1 MQAESCFVVVGIGCD
16 GWRGL
21 TGRAR
26 TELLSADVIFGSA
39 RQIGSLPSLA
49 ADTQAWRSPMSQHLL
64 DIVAAPPSHTVHLLA
79 SGDPM
84 FHGVG
89 STLVG
94 MVGSGRVRVLPAVS
108 SASLAAARLGWDLA
122 RSRVVSLVG
131 APVGALVPELS
142 RGVRLLVLSRDG
154 STPAQVAQLL
164 QRQGFGSSTMHVLEQ
179 LGGDAENIAVG
190 IADNMTAVEC
200 DSLNVVAIECAGPA
214 RSAQPGR
221 SDQEYLHD
229 GQLTKQTVRAVTVCA
244 LRPSPYQLLWDVG
257 AGSGSISI
265 EWLRSEPT
273 CRVVAFERDP
283 IRVARIRENAE
294 RHGVADRLTFGGAV
308 PDSLSEWPDPPDAVF
323 VGGGVSA
330 PGVLAECWDALS
342 RGGVFV
348 ANAVTMESEVE
359 LTHWQRRHG
368 GDLSRMRVEHLEA
381 LASMTTWRSAL
392 PVTQW
397 RAIK

>member
-1 MQAESCFVVVGIGCD
+1 MVVGIGCD

-49 ADTQAWRSPMSQHLL
+49 ADTHAWRSPMSQHLV
-64 DIVAAPPSHTVHLLA
+64 DIVTAPPCRTVHVLA

-89 STLVG
+89 STLVD
-94 MVGSGRVRVLPAVS
+94 MVGVRRVRVLPTVS

-131 APVGALVPELS
+131 APVGTLVPELS
-142 RGVRLLVLSRDG
+142 CGVRLLVLSRDG
-154 STPAQVAQLL
+154 STPAQIAQLL
-164 QRQGFGSSTMHVLEQ
+164 QRQGFGSSMMHVLEQ
-179 LGGDAENIAVG
+179 LGGDAESIAVG
-190 IADNMTAVEC
+190 LADTMTAVVC
-200 DSLNVVAIECAGPA
+200 NPLNIVAIECAGPA

-221 SDQEYLHD
+221 ADREYLHD
-229 GQLTKQTVRAVTVCA
+229 GQLTKQTIRAVTVCA
-244 LRPSPYQLLWDVG
+244 LRPSPNQLLWDVG

-265 EWLRSEPT
+265 EWLRAEST
-273 CRVVAFERDP
+273 VRAVAFERDP

-294 RHGVADRLTFGGAV
+294 RHGVADRLSLGGLV
-308 PDSLSEWPDPPDAVF
+308 PDSLSESVEPPDAVF

-330 PGVLAECWDALS
+330 SGVLEGCWNALS
-342 RGGVFV
+342 PGGLIVV
-348 ANAVTMESEVE
+348 NAVTVESEIV
-359 LTHWQRRHG
+359 LTHWQRQHG
-368 GDLSRMRVEHLEA
+368 GDLSRIRVENLEE
-381 LASMTTWRSAL
+381 LASMTAWRSAL